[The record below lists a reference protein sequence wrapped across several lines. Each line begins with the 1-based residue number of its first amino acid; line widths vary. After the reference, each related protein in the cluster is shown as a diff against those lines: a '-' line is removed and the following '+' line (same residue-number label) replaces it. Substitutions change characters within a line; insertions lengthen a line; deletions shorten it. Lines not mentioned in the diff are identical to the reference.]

1 MPRRISIRRQGEK
14 AVVVIDSIAHTMT
27 KPAFIQ
33 LMSEGL
39 RVLQALEKTE
49 EKGNDR
55 TEA

>member
-39 RVLQALEKTE
+39 RVLQALERTE

-55 TEA
+55 TKA